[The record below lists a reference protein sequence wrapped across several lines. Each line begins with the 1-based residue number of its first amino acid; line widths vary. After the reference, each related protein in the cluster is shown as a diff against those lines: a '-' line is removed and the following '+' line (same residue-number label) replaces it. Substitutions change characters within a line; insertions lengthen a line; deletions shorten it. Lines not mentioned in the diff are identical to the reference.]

1 MAAKLLDSNSKFNI
15 YSSFTL
21 SNDDVAAVSLLYG
34 PLIGSDAAILYFAFA
49 ALLER
54 NNLKSEEII
63 HQDIFDLYSLKP
75 NDFLKARYKLEGIG
89 LLVSYLD
96 DDKYIYVLCPPLSPK
111 TFIKDV
117 TLGLYLYSKLRKETF
132 EFIYNHFK
140 IEKLDKNRYKN
151 ITKSFDEVYESRLD
165 NDNTFEKFQYIL
177 GKKPNK
183 GIVINDYK
191 FDFDY
196 FVKEINVD
204 FLEVGVTK
212 TFKKQ
217 ICDMSFVY
225 GFNEAEMISLFN
237 DSINKSGYYDFRILK
252 KKANIL
258 FTYKKNMNAPKLTEK
273 NDDNNTFGD
282 IISFLDNA
290 SPSELLGE
298 LIPNYPASY
307 LDTIMEIYTSIEL
320 PRGVIN
326 CMIAKVLKDKSGEL
340 PSVKY
345 FKKVSESWIID
356 NIFSTADAIKYVTTA
371 KDKKST
377 GSNKNKFSDDDP
389 NGGLEE
395 L

>member
-34 PLIGSDAAILYFAFA
+34 PLIGSDAAILYFALA

-96 DDKYIYVLCPPLSPK
+96 EDKYIYVLCPPLSPK

-140 IEKLDKNRYKN
+140 IEKLDKNKYKN

-252 KKANIL
+252 KKSNIL

>member
-34 PLIGSDAAILYFAFA
+34 PLIGSDAAILYFAFSS
-49 ALLER
+49 LLER

-63 HQDIFDLYSLKP
+63 HQDFFDLYSLKP
-75 NDFLKARYKLEGIG
+75 QEFIKARHKLEGIG
-89 LLVSYLD
+89 LLVTYLD
-96 DDKYIYVLCPPLSPK
+96 NNNYIYLLCPPLSPK

-132 EFIYNHFK
+132 DFIYEHFK
-140 IEKLDKNRYKN
+140 IEKLDKNKYEN

-165 NDNTFEKFQYIL
+165 NDTTFDKFQYIL

-196 FVKEINVD
+196 FVKEINTE

-217 ICDMSFVY
+217 ICDISFVY
-225 GFNEAEMISLFN
+225 GFNEAEMISIFN
-237 DSINKSGYYDFRILK
+237 DSINKSGYYDFRLLK

-258 FTYKKNMNAPKLTEK
+258 FTYKKNMNAPKLEEK
-273 NDDNNTFGD
+273 NEETINNND

-290 SPSELLGE
+290 SPSELLAQ
-298 LIPNYPASY
+298 IVPDFPAGY
-307 LDTIMEIYTSIEL
+307 LDNVMEIYSAIEL
-320 PRGVIN
+320 PRGVLN
-326 CMIAKVLKDKSGEL
+326 CMIMKVLKDKSGEL
-340 PSVKY
+340 PSVNY
-345 FKKVSESWIID
+345 FKKVAESWIMD
-356 NIFSTADAIKYVTTA
+356 NIFSTSDAIVYVTTP
-371 KDKKST
+371 KDKKKT
-377 GSNKNKFSDDDP
+377 GNLNSSDDP

>member
-1 MAAKLLDSNSKFNI
+1 MAAKLLDSTSKFNI

-34 PLIGSDAAILYFAFA
+34 PLIGSDAAILYFAFSS
-49 ALLER
+49 LLER

-63 HQDIFDLYSLKP
+63 HQDLFDLYSLKP
-75 NDFLKARYKLEGIG
+75 QEFLKARHKLEGIG
-89 LLVSYLD
+89 LLVTYLD
-96 DDKYIYVLCPPLSPK
+96 DNNYIYVLCPPLTPK

-132 EFIYNHFK
+132 DFIYEHFK
-140 IEKLDKNRYKN
+140 IEKLDKNKYEN

-165 NDNTFEKFQYIL
+165 NDATFDKFQYIL

-196 FVKEINVD
+196 FISEINTE

-217 ICDMSFVY
+217 ICDISFVY
-225 GFNEAEMISLFN
+225 GFNEAEMISIFN
-237 DSINKSGYYDFRILK
+237 DSINKSGFYDFRLLK

-258 FTYKKNMNAPKLTEK
+258 FTYKKNMNAPKLEEK
-273 NDDNNTFGD
+273 NEEAVNNND

-290 SPSELLGE
+290 SPSELLAQ
-298 LIPNYPASY
+298 IVPNYPANY
-307 LDTIMEIYTSIEL
+307 LDTIMEIYSAIEL
-320 PRGVIN
+320 PRGVLN
-326 CMIAKVLKDKSGEL
+326 CMIMKVLKDKSGEL

-345 FKKVSESWIID
+345 FKKVAESWIMD
-356 NIFSTADAIKYVTTA
+356 NIFSTSDAIVYVTTP
-371 KDKKST
+371 KDKKKT
-377 GSNKNKFSDDDP
+377 DKKDSNDDP